1 MDCPICLSPISNSC
15 IGSCTHHF
23 CLECLLSYCRRGNSI
38 CPICKT
44 DIIEIRRDLEFD
56 RVVGNKSIELDN
68 LMKTI
73 KINFSSLSK
82 KAGISISNNS
92 LNGKRQI
99 GVKIDNLAKD
109 GECIKSLLK
118 KGDIILFINKI
129 PCINHEQTV
138 KIINNIQK
146 SNSNLTFYLL

>member
-23 CLECLLSYCRRGNSI
+23 CLECLIAYCKRGKST
-38 CPICKT
+38 CPICKV

-56 RVVGNKSIELDN
+56 MIIGNKSIELDQ
-68 LMKTI
+68 LMKTV
-73 KINFSSLSK
+73 KINFSQNSS
-82 KAGISISNNS
+82 KAGITLSNNS
-92 LNGKRQI
+92 SKEKREI
-99 GVKIDNLAKD
+99 GVKITNLSKD
-109 GECIKSLLK
+109 GECIKTSLK

-129 PCINHEQTV
+129 PCVNHDQAV

-146 SNSNLTFYLL
+146 TNSSLTFYLL